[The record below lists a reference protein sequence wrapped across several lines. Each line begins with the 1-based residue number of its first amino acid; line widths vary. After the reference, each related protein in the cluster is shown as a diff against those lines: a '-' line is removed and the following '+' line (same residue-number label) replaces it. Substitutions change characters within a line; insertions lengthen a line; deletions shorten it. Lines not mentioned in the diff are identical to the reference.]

1 MYLGQN
7 IQYLRKQ
14 RKITQEG
21 FSERMAVSR
30 QTVAKWEAGDAIPE
44 LEKLLEICDF
54 FSCNLD
60 ELVRKSLPENESIYS
75 EVRVQTVKPF
85 KMVRYV
91 MISPQPENDV
101 NAYMERW
108 AMASGLLA
116 FDKDAKKIG
125 WDFPFVTLEQR
136 NRFGLNGY
144 AAAYILPQGFE
155 ATYPG
160 VEIAEQKE
168 ADYAVITIRKPFE
181 NAFERIPNAYKKIM
195 QYLGAK
201 GFKEKAE
208 DNILSCFEYEY
219 DKEGITYMDVYVYVN
234 AVTDGSLHT
243 YFS

>member
-14 RKITQEG
+14 RKITQER
-21 FSERMAVSR
+21 FSEQVAVSR

-60 ELVRKSLPENESIYS
+60 ELVRKSLPESESIYS
-75 EVRVQTVKPF
+75 GVRVQTVKPF
-85 KMVRYV
+85 KMARYV

-108 AMASGLLA
+108 AVASGLLA
-116 FDKDAKKIG
+116 FDKGAKKIG

-181 NAFERIPNAYKKIM
+181 NAFERIPNAYKRIM

-219 DKEGITYMDVYVYVN
+219 DKEGIPYMDVYVYVN

>member
-21 FSERMAVSR
+21 FSEQMAVSR

-44 LEKLLEICDF
+44 LETLLEICDF

-75 EVRVQTVKPF
+75 EVRVQTVKSF
-85 KMVRYV
+85 KMARYV

-116 FDKDAKKIG
+116 FDKDAKRIG

-155 ATYPG
+155 AAYPG

-219 DKEGITYMDVYVYVN
+219 DKEGVTYMDVFVYVN